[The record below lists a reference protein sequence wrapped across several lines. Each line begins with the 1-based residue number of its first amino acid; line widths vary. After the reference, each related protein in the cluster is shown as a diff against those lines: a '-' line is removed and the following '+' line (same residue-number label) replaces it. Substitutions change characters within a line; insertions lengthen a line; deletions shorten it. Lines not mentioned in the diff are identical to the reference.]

1 MISAVVF
8 DLDGTLAEFNL
19 DVKVVR
25 AEVMQF
31 LIKQG
36 LPPSV
41 LSIRESIFEMLKKAK
56 IYMKNTGKGD
66 DEFDSIYN
74 VALSIARK
82 HELKAARATSLLPGV
97 LETVRALKK
106 SNLKLA
112 VFTINCRDSTE
123 HILSNLGLKRFF
135 DTIVPREDVPGV
147 KPDPAHLDATL
158 KALGVAAEET
168 VVVGDSVAD
177 IAGAKALNAKA
188 VGLASN
194 DEAARKLTSAGAS
207 YIIKS
212 IADLTFLVRRLSS

>member
-19 DVKVVR
+19 DVKAVR

-41 LSIRESIFEMLKKAK
+41 LSIRESIFEMLKKTK
-56 IYMKNTGKGD
+56 IYMKNAGKGD
-66 DEFDSIYN
+66 AEFDS
-74 VALSIARK
+74 VHKSALSIARK
-82 HELKAARATSLLPGV
+82 HELEAARETSLLPGV

-106 SNLKLA
+106 RNLKLA
-112 VFTINCRDSTE
+112 VFTINCRDSAE

-135 DTIVPREDVPGV
+135 DAIVPREDVSRV

-177 IAGAKALNAKA
+177 IVSAKALNVKA
-188 VGLASN
+188 VGLASD
-194 DEAARKLTSAGAS
+194 DEAAGKLTSAGAA
-207 YIIKS
+207 YVIKS
-212 IADLTFLVRRLSS
+212 IADLTSLVRGLSS